1 MQKIIDFYQDIVL
14 QISNHHGNG
23 SGFYLKDRNIIVTNN
38 HVVEESREVLVSGK
52 KMEKRMEKV
61 LFFDPQYDI
70 AFVDATGNP
79 DIPEAKL
86 SLTTG
91 LKEGDSVV
99 AIGHP
104 YGFNYTATQG
114 IISKMER
121 LNSGMKYIQIDAAIN
136 PGNSGGPLINS
147 AGEIA
152 GINSSKIMN
161 AENIGFAIPLNYLKE
176 DLDAFQEKF
185 KGKPLVRCNG
195 CSNVMEDIEIKDDYC
210 PFCGNEIK
218 LPKSAEE
225 EDEVAGIGAIIEKII
240 AKHIS
245 DVRLARKGGAWE
257 LEAGG
262 AKISIRY
269 TNNKFVVGDVRLC
282 KLPKENIKEMYEFML
297 KENYSL
303 EWLTFSLNKQEVF
316 LSFII
321 FDQDFN
327 QETGEI
333 IVDSMV
339 KYAKEYDEILINRFK
354 AERIEEDE

>member
-14 QISNHHGNG
+14 QISNHQGNG
-23 SGFYLKDRNIIVTNN
+23 SGFYLKDKNIIVTNN
-38 HVVEESREVLVSGK
+38 HVVEDSREVQVSGK

-70 AFVDATGNP
+70 AFVDATGAF

-86 SLTTG
+86 SVNSV
-91 LKEGDSVV
+91 LKEGDSVI

-104 YGFNYTATQG
+104 YGFNYSATQG

-121 LNSGMKYIQIDAAIN
+121 MNSGMKYIQIDAAIN
-136 PGNSGGPLINS
+136 PGNSGGPLIN
-147 AGEIA
+147 ADGEIA

-185 KGKPLVRCNG
+185 KGKSLVRCNG
-195 CSNVMEDIEIKDDYC
+195 CSNVIGEDEIEDEYC

-225 EDEVAGIGAIIEKII
+225 EDEVNGIGAIIEKII

-257 LEAGG
+257 ISAGN
-262 AKISIRY
+262 AKINIRY
-269 TNNKFVVGDVRLC
+269 TNNKFIVGDARLC
-282 KLPKENIKEMYEFML
+282 KLPKENIREIYEFML
-297 KENYSL
+297 KENYNL
-303 EWLTFSLNKQEVF
+303 DGLTFSLNKQELF

-327 QETGEI
+327 VETGEI
-333 IVDSMV
+333 IFDNMI
-339 KYAKEYDEILINRFK
+339 KKAKEYDEIVINRYK

>member
-14 QISNHHGNG
+14 QISDQHGNG
-23 SGFYLKDRNIIVTNN
+23 SGFYLKDKNIIITNN

-79 DIPEAKL
+79 DIPVAKL
-86 SLTTG
+86 SVNSV

-104 YGFNYTATQG
+104 YGFNYSATQG

-147 AGEIA
+147 EGEIA

-176 DLDAFQEKF
+176 DLDAFEEKF
-185 KGKPLVRCNG
+185 TGKTLVRCNG
-195 CSNVMEDIEIKDDYC
+195 CSNVMAEDEIQEEYC

-218 LPKSAEE
+218 LPKSTEE
-225 EDEVAGIGAIIEKII
+225 EDDVNGISAIIEKII
-240 AKHIS
+240 SKHIS

-257 LEAGG
+257 LEVGS
-262 AKISIRY
+262 AKIVIRY
-269 TNNKFVVGDVRLC
+269 TNNKFIVGDARIC
-282 KLPKENIKEMYEFML
+282 KLPKEHIKDLYEFML
-297 KENYSL
+297 KENYNIDG
-303 EWLTFSLNKQEVF
+303 LTFSLNKQEVF

-333 IVDSMV
+333 IVDNMV
-339 KYAKEYDEILINRFK
+339 NKVKEYDELFINKYK
-354 AERIEEDE
+354 AERIEEDD

>member
-23 SGFYLKDRNIIVTNN
+23 SGFYLKDKNIIVTNN
-38 HVVEESREVLVSGK
+38 HVVEESREVQVSGK

-70 AFVDATGNP
+70 AFVDATGSL

-86 SLTTG
+86 SVNSV
-91 LKEGDSVV
+91 LKEGDGVI

-104 YGFNYTATQG
+104 YGFNYSATQG

-121 LNSGMKYIQIDAAIN
+121 MNSGMKYIQIDAAIN
-136 PGNSGGPLINS
+136 PGNSGGPLIN
-147 AGEIA
+147 AEGEIA

-185 KGKPLVRCNG
+185 RGKTLVRCNG
-195 CSNVMEDIEIKDDYC
+195 CSNVMGEDEIEDEYC

-225 EDEVAGIGAIIEKII
+225 ENEVNGIGAIIEKII

-257 LEAGG
+257 ISAGNV
-262 AKISIRY
+262 KINIRY
-269 TNNKFVVGDVRLC
+269 TNNKFIVGDARIC
-282 KLPKENIKEMYEFML
+282 KLPKENIKEIYEFML
-297 KENYSL
+297 KENYTL
-303 EWLTFSLNKQEVF
+303 ENLTFSLNKQELF

-327 QETGEI
+327 SETGETI
-333 IVDSMV
+333 FDNMI
-339 KYAKEYDEILINRFK
+339 KKAKEYNEIALERLK
-354 AERIEEDE
+354 AERIEEDD